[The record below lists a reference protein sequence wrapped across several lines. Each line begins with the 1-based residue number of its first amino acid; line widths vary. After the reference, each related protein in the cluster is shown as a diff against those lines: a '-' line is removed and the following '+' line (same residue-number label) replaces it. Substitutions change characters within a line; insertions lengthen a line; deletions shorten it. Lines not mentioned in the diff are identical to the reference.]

1 VRIIVGADH
10 QGYLIREMVVGLLSG
25 LGHTVEDLGTFN
37 AVPVDYPDIAA
48 KVAQQVSRGQADRGI
63 LVGGTGL
70 GMCIVANKF
79 PGVRAALC
87 HDELIAEM
95 SRRHNDANIL
105 CLAAD
110 ILHEQSL
117 DRLIQVWL
125 DTAFDGGRHLRR
137 VEKINALE
145 RKLLLG

>member
-1 VRIIVGADH
+1 MQIIVGADH
-10 QGYLIREMVVGLLSG
+10 QGYLIREMVVGLLPG
-25 LGHTVEDLGTFN
+25 FGHIVEDLGTFN

-48 KVAQQVSRGQADRGI
+48 KVAHQVSCGQAERGI

-79 PGVRAALC
+79 PGVRASLC

-95 SRRHNDANIL
+95 SRHRYDVNIL

-125 DTAFDGGRHLRR
+125 DTAFDGGRHLYCI
-137 VEKINALE
+137 EKIAAME
-145 RKLLLG
+145 RKLLG